1 MAGTQTERIE
11 SMNYFGMIFSFTL
24 PGVIVGILIAL
35 TAVQAI
41 EARRAK
47 ARAKR
52 IKRKLY
58 VEDLRK

>member
-1 MAGTQTERIE
+1 MAGTQAERIE

-35 TAVQAI
+35 AAVQAI

-52 IKRKLY
+52 IQRKLY
-58 VEDLRK
+58 VEDLSK

>member
-1 MAGTQTERIE
+1 
-11 SMNYFGMIFSFTL
+11 MNYFGMIFSFTL
-24 PGVIVGILIAL
+24 PGIIVGILIAL

-52 IKRKLY
+52 IKRKLH
-58 VEDLRK
+58 VEDLKNDRC

>member
-1 MAGTQTERIE
+1 
-11 SMNYFGMIFSFTL
+11 MNYFGMIFSFTL

-35 TAVQAI
+35 AAVQAI
-41 EARRAK
+41 EARRSK
-47 ARAKR
+47 SRAKR